1 MLFAQELTSEEL
13 WTVVADVASG
23 LRHIHER
30 GKIHLDI
37 KPDNI
42 FLTEEVRTQPPP
54 PPLSLVLVLLLLM
67 LLLLILLV
75 LVLVLVVLVLCCGD

>member
-1 MLFAQELTSEEL
+1 MQELTSEEL

-42 FLTEEVRTQPPP
+42 MVVCNATQLRPVIIDFG
-54 PPLSLVLVLLLLM
+54 LAKKYAH
-67 LLLLILLV
+67 
-75 LVLVLVVLVLCCGD
+75 LCGN

>member
-42 FLTEEVRTQPPP
+42 FLTEEVRTQPPL
-54 PPLSLVLVLLLLM
+54 PLSLVLV
-67 LLLLILLV
+67 LLLILLV
-75 LVLVLVVLVLCCGD
+75 LVLVLVLVLCCGD